1 MGGNVVPGSKEAG
14 VGVDGGSGQRHLVGA
29 LDESVRRLVEAD
41 VAVGAE
47 GQQLEI
53 SAAEG
58 VDDGIVP
65 GALRFGVG
73 VHAVGDVAVILIDVH
88 MVEQVG
94 AHKVS
99 IALVVILGQAHVLVQ
114 VHGSDLGEVQ
124 IAGFVLGDQFLV
136 STHGAAAGCQ
146 TQHAVGLQIN
156 LGSDNIGG
164 LAAHVVII
172 FGANQSHW

>member
-1 MGGNVVPGSKEAG
+1 
-14 VGVDGGSGQRHLVGA
+14 
-29 LDESVRRLVEAD
+29 
-41 VAVGAE
+41 
-47 GQQLEI
+47 
-53 SAAEG
+53 
-58 VDDGIVP
+58 
-65 GALRFGVG
+65 
-73 VHAVGDVAVILIDVH
+73 

-99 IALVVILGQAHVLVQ
+99 VALVVILGQAHVLVQ

-124 IAGFVLGDQFLV
+124 ITGFVLGDQFLV

-146 TQHAVGLQIN
+146 AQHAVGLQIN

-172 FGANQSHW
+172 LGTNQSHW

>member
-1 MGGNVVPGSKEAG
+1 
-14 VGVDGGSGQRHLVGA
+14 
-29 LDESVRRLVEAD
+29 
-41 VAVGAE
+41 
-47 GQQLEI
+47 
-53 SAAEG
+53 
-58 VDDGIVP
+58 
-65 GALRFGVG
+65 
-73 VHAVGDVAVILIDVH
+73 

-99 IALVVILGQAHVLVQ
+99 VALVVILGQAHVLVQ